1 MRRWL
6 IPFLVP
12 SQPRRRSTV
21 LIVRAWL
28 EDDGRLTVRMI
39 DATPPN
45 RESIYVTTIEAAEEI
60 LRDRLT
66 RLVEDRPTGPG

>member
-1 MRRWL
+1 
-6 IPFLVP
+6 
-12 SQPRRRSTV
+12 V

-39 DATPPN
+39 DTMPPN
-45 RESIYVTTIEAAEEI
+45 RASIYVTTIEAAEEI

-66 RLVEDRPTGPG
+66 KLLEDRHTGPG